1 MRVHAARPAWRSH
14 AVAWGRSQRG
24 AAPVPAKKA
33 CRRRDAPAVQADR
46 APCLRGL
53 LQLRV
58 RPAQV
63 RAALKRARA
72 GKYGARVEARGR
84 RREHVAEHQA
94 PRDALADVFR

>member
-1 MRVHAARPAWRSH
+1 
-14 AVAWGRSQRG
+14 
-24 AAPVPAKKA
+24 
-33 CRRRDAPAVQADR
+33 
-46 APCLRGL
+46 LRGL